1 MRVDHLR
8 GESGALSMVSALPS
22 SGSHCTVGGDFIDRT
37 ALNSPPTL
45 DVWGALL
52 TLIQVV
58 GEHPVGDPVGD
69 PVRCADLKLVLVDWI
84 AVIRDPR
91 EDR

>member
-1 MRVDHLR
+1 M
-8 GESGALSMVSALPS
+8 G
-22 SGSHCTVGGDFIDRT
+22 
-37 ALNSPPTL
+37 
-45 DVWGALL
+45 GALL

-58 GEHPVGDPVGD
+58 WEHLVGDPVGD